1 METSLSVSYF
11 LQEAHKRL
19 EPFAGNG
26 LHYELYPWGPSE
38 RTVLPSFRE
47 LHGFGGAAVC
57 KAEIVKGIGLALGMR
72 VVVPAGATGDVDT
85 DIKAKAEAAVK
96 LLQDNSFVLAHFN
109 GSDEAAHRY
118 AYKGKADF
126 IEQIDNQFVDY
137 ILKNYSQP
145 LKIIICGDHVTS
157 SVSGKHGRGETPV
170 IATAINCQRQAE
182 KIQNYQHIL
191 DYLMKESVCND

>member
-1 METSLSVSYF
+1 M
-11 LQEAHKRL
+11 
-19 EPFAGNG
+19 
-26 LHYELYPWGPSE
+26 
-38 RTVLPSFRE
+38 
-47 LHGFGGAAVC
+47 C
-57 KAEIVKGIGLALGMR
+57 KAEIVKGIGLALGMK

-118 AYKGKADF
+118 DYKGKADF

-191 DYLMKESVCND
+191 DYLMKESECND